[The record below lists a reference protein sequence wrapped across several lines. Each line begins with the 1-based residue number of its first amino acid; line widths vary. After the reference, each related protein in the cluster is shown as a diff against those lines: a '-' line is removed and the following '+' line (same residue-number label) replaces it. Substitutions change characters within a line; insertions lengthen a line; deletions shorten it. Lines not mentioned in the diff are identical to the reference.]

1 MILHF
6 AKLDYRLNPLN
17 VSLGLKSSFYGKSRP
32 PWAALPF
39 APVNP
44 NHILHSDL
52 VALCS
57 ICLVFDLF
65 AAHESC

>member
-17 VSLGLKSSFYGKSRP
+17 VSLGLKSSFYGKSRR
-32 PWAALPF
+32 PWPAEALS
-39 APVNP
+39 PVNP
-44 NHILHSDL
+44 THILHSEL
-52 VALCS
+52 VVLCS